1 MSQKVEKTHKHRNVI
16 DDILDF
22 LLGIISFVYLMWH
35 ENLGIT
41 LTADQMAQVAI
52 FGATARVSI
61 RKILM
66 KLWGHKL
73 PALPAAAS
81 GDSPKSDDAP
91 EGDASEDTPAADD
104 AGEDGDA

>member
-35 ENLGIT
+35 EELGIT

-73 PALPAAAS
+73 PGTGS
-81 GDSPKSDDAP
+81 GDSEVSDGAAATQSD
-91 EGDASEDTPAADD
+91 DTPAADGE
-104 AGEDGDA
+104 GEDGGA